1 MVRKGSRVQVP
12 LLAPL
17 FNLFLTMANK
27 GGKSK
32 KRILIKLVS
41 ESGYTYYTYKNPR
54 KTEKKLELKKYDP
67 NVRKHVIFVEK
78 K

>member
-1 MVRKGSRVQVP
+1 MASKGSK
-12 LLAPL
+12 
-17 FNLFLTMANK
+17 N
-27 GGKSK
+27 K
-32 KRILIKLVS
+32 KRVLIKLVS

-67 NVRKHVIFVEK
+67 NLRKHVIFVEK